1 MHILLAIGF
10 VLALIISIFAVQNS
24 TYLIPIK
31 FLLWEFKTSSIIII
45 MSSAAFG
52 AIITAIFSIPGHLK
66 NKLKIK
72 KLNKKIKGIEDT
84 KVKI

>member
-24 TYLIPIK
+24 TPPITINFLFWEVKTSLIPI
-31 FLLWEFKTSSIIII
+31 I
-45 MSSAAFG
+45 MGSAAFG
-52 AIITAIFSIPGHLK
+52 AIITAIFSIPGQLK

-84 KVKI
+84 